1 MEAMTLTVLRSF
13 VVKGSRG
20 PWEVFIV
27 VRSGGVKVCLCANE
41 NNPVQEE
48 KVIIPEKENNCRAY
62 VLE

>member
-1 MEAMTLTVLRSF
+1 MKVLRSF

-27 VRSGGVKVCLCANE
+27 VRSGDVKVCLYANE

-48 KVIIPEKENNCRAY
+48 KVIIPEKENNCSAN

>member
-1 MEAMTLTVLRSF
+1 MTVKVLRSF
-13 VVKGSRG
+13 LVKGSRG

-27 VRSGGVKVCLCANE
+27 VRSGDVNVCLCANE

-48 KVIIPEKENNCRAY
+48 KVIIPEKENNCSAN